1 MNSSPQSVFHRPS
14 KEQRRV
20 AITGIGLL
28 SPLGL
33 SAKENWENVCNGA
46 SGIAPISLFDTS
58 SFDVKIAGEVKNFDP
73 DAYIAKKEQKKMDR
87 FIHLAFA
94 ASEMAIVD
102 SGIAWSDELRENTGV
117 FIGVGIGGLPLI
129 EKQHE
134 ILTQRGPGRVTPFFI
149 PGVISNLA
157 SGQISIAHQLKGP
170 NYSVTSAC
178 ASGSHAIG
186 EAARYI
192 RDGLCSMMIAGGSES
207 AVSPMAIAGFN
218 SMKALSTNNQAPAEA
233 SRPWDKDRDG
243 FVLAEGAGVV
253 VLEDMELAMSRGAKI
268 YGELSG
274 YGASSDGYHMTSP
287 PTNGQGAAKAMAF
300 ALKDASLTPDSIGYI
315 NAHGTSTP
323 VGDQIEVTAIKR
335 VFGAHA
341 KKLAMSST
349 KSMTGHALGAA
360 GAIESIFSLLSL
372 STSILPPTINL
383 ENPSDDCD
391 LDFIPAVARE
401 VSVKHVLN
409 NSFGF
414 GGTNASLIFSKVDS

>member
-1 MNSSPQSVFHRPS
+1 
-14 KEQRRV
+14 
-20 AITGIGLL
+20 
-28 SPLGL
+28 
-33 SAKENWENVCNGA
+33 
-46 SGIAPISLFDTS
+46 
-58 SFDVKIAGEVKNFDP
+58 
-73 DAYIAKKEQKKMDR
+73 
-87 FIHLAFA
+87 
-94 ASEMAIVD
+94 
-102 SGIAWSDELRENTGV
+102 
-117 FIGVGIGGLPLI
+117 
-129 EKQHE
+129 
-134 ILTQRGPGRVTPFFI
+134 
-149 PGVISNLA
+149 
-157 SGQISIAHQLKGP
+157 
-170 NYSVTSAC
+170 
-178 ASGSHAIG
+178 
-186 EAARYI
+186 
-192 RDGLCSMMIAGGSES
+192 
-207 AVSPMAIAGFN
+207 
-218 SMKALSTNNQAPAEA
+218 
-233 SRPWDKDRDG
+233 
-243 FVLAEGAGVV
+243 
-253 VLEDMELAMSRGAKI
+253 MSRGAKI